1 MVRMFKYTVKAT
13 KEDDLK
19 QCIVELLHLEEC
31 GYKSPSEVKGVV
43 ISYKKEKNA
52 YLAEIDFDLYNEWT
66 LMDLPNLW
74 DSREDMLD
82 TCKELAQQ
90 LLNCSFKIMFN
101 AQWESAQYF
110 QKGECMFTG
119 KWIEYS
125 DFGYTDE
132 PPTYLNYTA
141 VLANGQF
148 CDEEKEL
155 LDESACPID

>member
-1 MVRMFKYTVKAT
+1 MVRMYKYTLRAAS
-13 KEDDLK
+13 EDDVK
-19 QCIVELLHLEEC
+19 RCVATLLRLDEC
-31 GYKSPSEVKGVV
+31 GYESPDDIDGVTV
-43 ISYKKEKNA
+43 SYKKEKDA
-52 YLAEIDFDLYNEWT
+52 YLAEIEYDIYNSWT
-66 LMDLPNLW
+66 IMDLPNLW

-82 TCKELAQQ
+82 TCKELAEQ
-90 LLNCSFKIMFN
+90 LPDCSFVIMFK
-101 AQWESAQYF
+101 AHWESANYF

-125 DFGYTDE
+125 DFGYTDG